1 MTSIAEKIGMKQNKI
16 KIAVTGGIGSGKST
30 VCKII
35 NSLGYPVYSCD
46 EVYKSVL
53 RDGQT
58 VAELVKEFGE
68 QILNCD
74 GSLNRPALSAIVFGD
89 EEKLKKLNKITH
101 PKIFEKLFEISSNN
115 EGVVFYEVPI
125 LFEGGYEK
133 LFDSVLVVLRDRDK
147 RINCVMSRDNLSEEE
162 VVSRLNKQYNYDIG
176 NFAKYYVIHND
187 GNIYDL
193 MRKVTNFLSKIA
205 NH

>member
-1 MTSIAEKIGMKQNKI
+1 MTSIAEKIGMKQSNI

-46 EVYKSVL
+46 EVYKLVL
-53 RDGQT
+53 QDGQT
-58 VAELVKEFGE
+58 VSELAKEFGE

-101 PKIFEKLFEISSNN
+101 PKIFEKLFKISSNN

-162 VVSRLNKQYNYDIG
+162 VVSRLNKQYNYDIE

-187 GNIYDL
+187 SNIDDL
-193 MRKVTNFLSKIA
+193 MRKVTTFLSKIA
-205 NH
+205 NQ

>member
-1 MTSIAEKIGMKQNKI
+1 MKQNKI
-16 KIAVTGGIGSGKST
+16 RIAVTGGIGSGKST

-35 NSLGYPVYSCD
+35 HSLGYPVYSCD

-68 QILNCD
+68 QILNFD

-89 EEKLKKLNKITH
+89 EEKLKNLNNITH
-101 PKIFEKLFEISSNN
+101 PKIFKKLFEISADDK
-115 EGVVFYEVPI
+115 GVVFYEVPL

-133 LFDSVLVVLRDRDK
+133 LFDSVLVVLRDKKK
-147 RINCVMSRDNLSEEE
+147 RIDCVMKRDNLSEEE
-162 VVSRLNKQYNYDIG
+162 VISRLNKQYNYDIEH
-176 NFAKYYVIHND
+176 FAKYYVIHND
-187 GNIYDL
+187 GNIDDL
-193 MRKVTNFLSKIA
+193 MREATNFLSKIA
-205 NH
+205 NQ

>member
-1 MTSIAEKIGMKQNKI
+1 MKQSNI

-46 EVYKSVL
+46 EVYKLVL
-53 RDGQT
+53 QDGQT
-58 VAELVKEFGE
+58 VSELAKEFGE

-101 PKIFEKLFEISSNN
+101 PKIFEKLFKISSNN

-162 VVSRLNKQYNYDIG
+162 VVSRLNKQYNYDIE

-187 GNIYDL
+187 SNIDDL
-193 MRKVTNFLSKIA
+193 MRKVTTFLSKIA
-205 NH
+205 NQ